1 MPSGHASLPVVQPG
15 VEFDHTNVIDY
26 QPAKASAL
34 SQMVENY
41 ETLIFRSALYRL
53 SNAATLRQL
62 VIDHFAILKVG
73 PALTFSP
80 A

>member
-26 QPAKASAL
+26 QPAKASSL

-41 ETLIFRSALYRL
+41 ETLIFEAHSTDYQTPQRCASW
-53 SNAATLRQL
+53 
-62 VIDHFAILKVG
+62 
-73 PALTFSP
+73 
-80 A
+80 